1 MLDIDSVE
9 WFDPH
14 LTLPTKE
21 TVLTYDKDRDLAAK
35 GGDKMRKIHCDL
47 SRICEVED
55 SVCEWHDSRYF
66 RGSSNINWDEICKVF
81 KVVRFDCDGADGLKL
96 KIQLL
101 AVNAGTLFDK

>member
-1 MLDIDSVE
+1 MLDLESLE
-9 WFDPH
+9 WFDPY
-14 LTLPTKE
+14 LTVPTKE

-66 RGSSNINWDEICKVF
+66 QGPSNISFAKICQFF
-81 KVVRFDCDGADGLKL
+81 KVVKFDCDGADGLIF

-101 AVNAGTLFDK
+101 AVNAGYLFDE